1 MVRTKERQIPL
12 ASIDLRDE
20 TFRISFGR
28 PVEALRES
36 IRAVGVL
43 NPPVVRELDRKGRY
57 QVVLGFQRVGACRAL
72 GQKEIL
78 CRVLVSGL
86 KEQEML
92 LMGVHDAV
100 ASRRLNPIEIARAL
114 ERLGKFFTRGQLIEK
129 YLPVLG
135 LGASGE
141 VYTRYVQLL
150 RLSKSLRLAVAREEL
165 AMSVGGEFL
174 RIAPA
179 ERRALFDLFQQL
191 RLGVNLQKEFFSLC
205 FESSRRDKISIMQ
218 LVQGSALRGIL
229 KNAKLSVPQKA
240 ALVRDYLKRLRYPRL
255 SEKERQ
261 FQSVVKRLGLAPGTA
276 LHAPPYFEGTMYRM
290 ELRFETYAELRDRL
304 AKLQESVAQR
314 LMEEDFE

>member
-1 MVRTKERQIPL
+1 MVRTKQRQVSL
-12 ASIDLRDE
+12 AAIDLRDE

-28 PVEALRES
+28 PLEALRES
-36 IRAVGVL
+36 IRAVGLL

-57 QVVLGFQRVGACRAL
+57 QIVLGFRRVEVCRAL
-72 GQKEIL
+72 RQKEIL

-100 ASRRLNPIEIARAL
+100 ASQRLNPIEIARAL

-150 RLSKSLRLAVAREEL
+150 RLSKSLQLAVAREQL
-165 AMSVGGEFL
+165 AMSVAGEFL

-179 ERRALFDLFQQL
+179 ERSSLFDLFQQL

-205 FESSRRDKISIMQ
+205 FEISRRDKISIMQ
-218 LVQGSALRGIL
+218 LLQGSTLRGIP
-229 KNAKLSVPQKA
+229 KKARLSVGQKA

-276 LHAPPYFEGTMYRM
+276 LHAPPYFEGTTYRM
-290 ELRFETYAELRDRL
+290 DLRFETYGELRDRL
-304 AKLQESVAQR
+304 AQLQERVAQR
-314 LMEEDFE
+314 LGEEDFE